1 MENKY
6 TQMSLIEIALEIM
19 EASKAPLNIYDLIAK
34 TLEKKGIVDE
44 DGSIA
49 AKLYTD
55 LTISSKFVYMGDDL
69 WDLKS
74 RQSLDQFDKDGS
86 SFNSKDDEYEDE
98 AEEEDDLEDDD
109 LLEDEDEEDEDS
121 DDEEDEDSDE
131 DLDDED
137 NYDDT
142 DEEDHYDDDDNYDDT
157 DEEDH
162 YDDDDEDKYNQ
173 IMDDYEDLYED

>member
-19 EASKAPLNIYDLIAK
+19 EASNAPLNIYDLIAK

-98 AEEEDDLEDDD
+98 EEEEDDLEDED
-109 LLEDEDEEDEDS
+109 LLEDEDEEEDS
-121 DDEEDEDSDE
+121 DDEDEEDSDE

-142 DEEDHYDDDDNYDDT
+142 DEENHYDDEDNYDDT

>member
-19 EASKAPLNIYDLIAK
+19 ETSNAPLNIYDLIAK

-98 AEEEDDLEDDD
+98 EEEEDDLEDED
-109 LLEDEDEEDEDS
+109 LLDDEDEEEDS
-121 DDEEDEDSDE
+121 DDEDEEDSDE

-142 DEEDHYDDDDNYDDT
+142 DEENHYDDDDNYDDT